1 VDGHPDAERQ
11 GALALGDVAVA
22 DAVRAV
28 GGDSEVGVE
37 PVEVLLGGSFPGGM
51 RVVVVPVAMVELV
64 GEVGVAVGPGADLGV
79 GGGVAVAPV
88 VGVEVAGL
96 GGEILLG

>member
-1 VDGHPDAERQ
+1 
-11 GALALGDVAVA
+11 
-22 DAVRAV
+22 
-28 GGDSEVGVE
+28 
-37 PVEVLLGGSFPGGM
+37 M
-51 RVVVVPVAMVELV
+51 RVVVVSVAMVELV

-96 GGEILLG
+96 GGEILLV